1 MERSKRALEDL
12 TCLEELLFNDMQS
25 DFVAK
30 RVKMHRFTCQ
40 GAVGCG
46 RTPIYGTVSRQPT
59 HCTEHRDVVTMV
71 NVMSRL
77 CQHPS
82 MCFTQASF
90 GYEKGKPLRCK
101 SHMESGMLNVISK
114 RCEEDFCLMIP
125 CFGFERGLALRCAAH
140 KLQGMWNV
148 TASTCNF
155 LGCTTFATYGYM
167 SKKSIRCST
176 HRLPDMYPTK
186 LLNSLNEMNQLHMK
200 QMAQY
205 ASPVE
210 GERIGHCRVCG
221 IRAFYGNSE
230 THRAFCKQHMQ
241 PLKHWRIS
249 DCDRAGCDKVATH
262 AKSNGTLGLHST
274 PTPSNSTFYCEEH
287 STPFSVCFAPVTGL
301 GSGSTS
307 DVLEAEVVHLDVNP
321 LEQQVMQALNL

>member
-1 MERSKRALEDL
+1 MIFFQNTKTMERSKRALEDL

-40 GAVGCG
+40 GAVGCP

-90 GYEKGKPLRCK
+90 GYEQGKPLRCT
-101 SHMESGMLNVISK
+101 SHMESGMLNV
-114 RCEEDFCLMIP
+114 
-125 CFGFERGLALRCAAH
+125 
-140 KLQGMWNV
+140 
-148 TASTCNF
+148 
-155 LGCTTFATYGYM
+155 ATYGYM

-274 PTPSNSTFYCEEH
+274 TTPSNSTFYCEEH